1 MIQDTK
7 SKDTV
12 QTAIRLPR
20 ALRDA
25 IKVRANGLGRSI
37 NTHVVMTMQED
48 VNAQAPTGE
57 HVPRGTAE

>member
-1 MIQDTK
+1 MIQSTN
-7 SKDTV
+7 SEDTV

-25 IKVRANGLGRSI
+25 IKVRANSLGRSI

-48 VNAQAPTGE
+48 VNAQAPNGE
-57 HVPRGTAE
+57 RVSQVTAE